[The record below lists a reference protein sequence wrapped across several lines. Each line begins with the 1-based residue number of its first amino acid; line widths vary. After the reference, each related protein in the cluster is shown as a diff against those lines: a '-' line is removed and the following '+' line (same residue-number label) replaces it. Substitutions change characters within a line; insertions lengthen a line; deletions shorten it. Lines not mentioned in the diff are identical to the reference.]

1 MEITCRPADSDVW
14 ETLNREKIRQQ
25 IRWETVK
32 HHEESTGERIHDW
45 TRLEALKAPFVQKVE
60 EDFRKKNETLAKSK
74 GKGKGKGAME
84 KTKPVP
90 KKLVSGAKNRVGMKK
105 KG

>member
-32 HHEESTGERIHDW
+32 HHEESTGGRIHDW
-45 TRLEALKAPFVQKVE
+45 ARLEALKAPFVQKVE
-60 EDFRKKNETLAKSK
+60 EDSNI
-74 GKGKGKGAME
+74 
-84 KTKPVP
+84 
-90 KKLVSGAKNRVGMKK
+90 LVIESINASDPEQRDL
-105 KG
+105 